1 MEFHKKIIIILYTIR
16 MGQTLDDECLQT
28 ALCEVEAVLN
38 ARPITVTSGDSK
50 NPEPLT
56 PNHLLLLKG
65 KPMLPPGLFSKQD
78 RYSRRKWKQV
88 QYLSDLF
95 WKRWTWEYLPRMQE
109 RQKWNEVKR
118 NLKPGDIVLI
128 IDETSPRKLLAYG
141 TYHGNLSRCKGLCTS
156 WQSENSDKHLGKT
169 YYQAVS
175 SQRHVLTDHL
185 TDPTD

>member
-65 KPMLPPGLFSKQD
+65 KPILPTGLFSKQD
-78 RYSRRKWKQV
+78 SYYRRRWKQV
-88 QYLSDLF
+88 QYHSDLF
-95 WKRWTWEYLPRMQE
+95 WKRWTQEYLPLMQE
-109 RQKWNEVKR
+109 RQK
-118 NLKPGDIVLI
+118 
-128 IDETSPRKLLAYG
+128 
-141 TYHGNLSRCKGLCTS
+141 
-156 WQSENSDKHLGKT
+156 
-169 YYQAVS
+169 
-175 SQRHVLTDHL
+175 
-185 TDPTD
+185 